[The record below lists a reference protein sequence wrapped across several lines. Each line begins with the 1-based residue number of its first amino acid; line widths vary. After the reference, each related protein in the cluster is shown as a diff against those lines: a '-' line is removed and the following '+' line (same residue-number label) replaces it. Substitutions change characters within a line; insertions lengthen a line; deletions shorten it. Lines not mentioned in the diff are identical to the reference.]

1 MSDQIEMR
9 DMEFRVTDR
18 EKREVAGIAVPY
30 DTMENG
36 EMFARN
42 SVTLDPEAKLM
53 WQHDQ
58 REPIGKIVEGRHT
71 EAGFEIR
78 AVISETQRGLDAI
91 TLLDDNVINRF
102 SVGFVMR
109 DSKVDDN
116 RNRIVTDAFVREVS
130 LVSTPWYSDAVVTE
144 VRDENSDPEIPDSA
158 SHKEETMEN
167 ITPEGSDLAE
177 VRESIQML
185 EREVA
190 SITKVEAP
198 APSYRTAADFLRAV
212 VSNDESAVKLYER
225 TFTGATTA
233 ESVTTPI
240 DFDLIRLVEGAN
252 PLGSV
257 FGRGVT
263 PPTGMVITF
272 AQVDSITDGTDE
284 QPGEGEDLGYYE
296 LNLGTSTEPIITV
309 GSHSS
314 LSKQVIDRSSVDYL
328 NSVLRGQAIA
338 LGNALARLLRVKYQA
353 VCAAN
358 VTAGRKVTLA
368 ATTYD
373 GWVGGLAD
381 AAATYFQ
388 PNGLQIDALVV
399 DKATF
404 KDLLAL
410 DGTPVISFAGEALG
424 AVGSANPSGLRG
436 SIAGI
441 PIVVDA
447 GLDHVNKDECAFVS
461 SLALRQYTSGALR
474 LSQENAVNL
483 SEQFS
488 LSTYT
493 ATADEYP
500 AFIIPIDQTA

>member
-1 MSDQIEMR
+1 MQSVETR
-9 DMEFRVTDR
+9 DMEFRVVDK

-30 DTMENG
+30 DTMDNG

-58 REPIGKIVEGRHT
+58 REPIGRITEGRHT

-78 AVISETQRGLDAI
+78 ATISETQRGLDAI
-91 TLLDDNVINRF
+91 TLLDDGVINKF

-109 DSKVDDN
+109 DSKLDDN

-130 LVSTPWYSDAVVTE
+130 LVSFPWYSDATVTE
-144 VRDENSDPEIPDSA
+144 VRENDTDPEVPDSA
-158 SHKEETMEN
+158 NPKEDTVEE
-167 ITPEGSDLAE
+167 ITPTDSGLAE

-185 EREVA
+185 EREIA
-190 SITKVEAP
+190 GINKVEAP
-198 APSYRTAADFLRAV
+198 APAYRSAGEFLQALAKGDENAVRA
-212 VSNDESAVKLYER
+212 Y
-225 TFTGATTA
+225 TGATTA
-233 ESVTTPI
+233 ESVVTPV

-252 PLGSV
+252 PLGAV
-257 FGRGVT
+257 FGTGVT
-263 PPTGMVITF
+263 PAEGMTITF
-272 AQVDSITDGTDE
+272 AQVDSQTDGTGT
-284 QPGEGEDLGYYE
+284 QAAEGDDLGYYE
-296 LNLGTSTEPIITV
+296 LNIGTSTENIITV
-309 GSHSS
+309 GNYAE
-314 LSKQVIDRSSVDYL
+314 LSRQAIDRSTVPYL
-328 NSVLRGQAIA
+328 DSVLRGQAIA
-338 LGNALARLLRVKYQA
+338 LGKELADQLRTKYQA
-353 VCAAN
+353 VCAAQ
-358 VTAGRKVTLA
+358 VTATNKVTLA
-368 ATTYD
+368 STDYA

-381 AAATYFQ
+381 ASANYFT
-388 PNGLQIDALVV
+388 PNGVQIDALIV

-410 DGTPVISFAGEALG
+410 DGTPVISFAGEVAG
-424 AVGSANPSGLRG
+424 AVGSANVSGLRG

-447 GLDHVNKDECAFVS
+447 GLDSVNKDECAFVS

-483 SEQFS
+483 SEAFS

>member
-1 MSDQIEMR
+1 LSDQFEIR
-9 DMEFRVTDR
+9 DMEFRVVNK

-30 DTMENG
+30 ETIDNG
-36 EMFARN
+36 EMFARD

-78 AVISETQRGLDAI
+78 ATISETQRGLDAI
-91 TLLDDNVINRF
+91 TLLEDGVINKF

-109 DSKVDDN
+109 DSKFADD
-116 RNRIVTDAFVREVS
+116 RTRIVTDAFVREVS
-130 LVSTPWYSDAVVTE
+130 LVSFPWYSDATVTE
-144 VRDENSDPEIPDSA
+144 VREEVTDPEVPDSA
-158 SHKEETMEN
+158 PIKEETVEE
-167 ITPEGSDLAE
+167 ITPTDSGLAE

-185 EREVA
+185 EREIA
-190 SITKVEAP
+190 GINKVEAV
-198 APSYRTAADFLRAV
+198 APSFRSAGEFLKALVSGDQAAERA
-212 VSNDESAVKLYER
+212 Y
-225 TFTGATTA
+225 TGATTA
-233 ESVTTPI
+233 ESVVTPV

-252 PLGSV
+252 PLGGV

-263 PPTGMVITF
+263 PAEGMTITF
-272 AQVDSITDGTDE
+272 AQVDSITDGTAT
-284 QPGEGEDLGYYE
+284 QAAEGDDLGYYE
-296 LNLGTSTEPIITV
+296 LNIGTSTENIITV
-309 GSHSS
+309 GNYAE
-314 LSKQVIDRSSVDYL
+314 LSRQAIDRSTVPYL
-328 NSVLRGQAIA
+328 DSVLRGQAIA
-338 LGNALARLLRVKYQA
+338 LGKALATQLRTKYQA
-353 VCAAN
+353 VCAAQ
-358 VTAGRKVTLA
+358 VTAGNKVTLA
-368 ATTYD
+368 TTDYA
-373 GWVGGLAD
+373 GWVAGLAD
-381 AAATYFQ
+381 ASATYFT
-388 PNGLQIDALVV
+388 PNGVQIDALIV

-410 DGTPVISFAGEALG
+410 DGTPVISFAGEAAG
-424 AVGSANPSGLRG
+424 AVGSANVSGLVG

-447 GLDHVNKDECAFVS
+447 GLDFTNKDECAFVS

-483 SEQFS
+483 SEAFS
-488 LSTYT
+488 ISTYT

>member
-1 MSDQIEMR
+1 
-9 DMEFRVTDR
+9 MEFRVVDK

-30 DTMENG
+30 NTMDNG

-58 REPIGKIVEGRHT
+58 REPIGRITEGRHT

-78 AVISETQRGLDAI
+78 ATISETQRGLDAI
-91 TLLDDNVINRF
+91 TLLDDGVINKF

-109 DSKVDDN
+109 DSKLDDN

-130 LVSTPWYSDAVVTE
+130 LVSFPWYSDATVTE
-144 VRDENSDPEIPDSA
+144 VRENDTDPEVPDSA
-158 SHKEETMEN
+158 NPKEDTVEE
-167 ITPEGSDLAE
+167 ITPTDSGLAE

-185 EREVA
+185 EREIA
-190 SITKVEAP
+190 GITKVEAP
-198 APSYRTAADFLRAV
+198 APAYRSAGEFLQALAKGDENAVRA
-212 VSNDESAVKLYER
+212 Y
-225 TFTGATTA
+225 TGATTA
-233 ESVTTPI
+233 ESVVTPV

-252 PLGSV
+252 PLGAV
-257 FGRGVT
+257 FGTGVT
-263 PPTGMVITF
+263 PAEGMTITF
-272 AQVDSITDGTDE
+272 AQVDSQTDGTGT
-284 QPGEGEDLGYYE
+284 QAAEGDDLGYYE
-296 LNLGTSTEPIITV
+296 LNIGTSTENIITV
-309 GSHSS
+309 GNYAE
-314 LSKQVIDRSSVDYL
+314 LSRQAIDRSTVPYL
-328 NSVLRGQAIA
+328 DSVLRGQAIA
-338 LGNALARLLRVKYQA
+338 LGKELADQLRTKYQA
-353 VCAAN
+353 VCAAQ
-358 VTAGRKVTLA
+358 VTATNKVTLA
-368 ATTYD
+368 STDYA

-381 AAATYFQ
+381 ASANYFT
-388 PNGLQIDALVV
+388 PNGVQIDALIV

-410 DGTPVISFAGEALG
+410 DGTPVISFAGEVAG
-424 AVGSANPSGLRG
+424 AVGSANVSGLRG

-447 GLDHVNKDECAFVS
+447 GLDSVNKDECAFVS

-483 SEQFS
+483 SEAFS

>member
-1 MSDQIEMR
+1 MSDQFEIR
-9 DMEFRVTDR
+9 DMEFRVVNK

-30 DTMENG
+30 ETIDNG
-36 EMFARN
+36 EMFARD

-78 AVISETQRGLDAI
+78 ATISETQRGLDAI
-91 TLLDDNVINRF
+91 TLLEDGVINKF

-109 DSKVDDN
+109 DSKFADD
-116 RNRIVTDAFVREVS
+116 RTRIVTDAFVREVS
-130 LVSTPWYSDAVVTE
+130 LVSFPWYSDATVTE
-144 VRDENSDPEIPDSA
+144 VREEVTDPEVPDSA
-158 SHKEETMEN
+158 PIKEETVEE
-167 ITPEGSDLAE
+167 ITPTDSGLAE

-185 EREVA
+185 EREIA
-190 SITKVEAP
+190 GINKVEAV
-198 APSYRTAADFLRAV
+198 APSFRSAGEFLKALVSGDQAAERA
-212 VSNDESAVKLYER
+212 Y
-225 TFTGATTA
+225 TGATTA
-233 ESVTTPI
+233 ESVVTPV

-252 PLGSV
+252 PLGGV

-263 PPTGMVITF
+263 PAEGMTITF
-272 AQVDSITDGTDE
+272 AQVDSITDGTAT
-284 QPGEGEDLGYYE
+284 QAAEGDDLGYYE
-296 LNLGTSTEPIITV
+296 LNIGTSTENIITV
-309 GSHSS
+309 GNYAE
-314 LSKQVIDRSSVDYL
+314 LSRQAIDRSTVPYL
-328 NSVLRGQAIA
+328 DSVLRGQAIA
-338 LGNALARLLRVKYQA
+338 LGKALATQLRTKYQA
-353 VCAAN
+353 VCAAQ
-358 VTAGRKVTLA
+358 VTAGNKVTLA
-368 ATTYD
+368 TTDYA
-373 GWVGGLAD
+373 GWVAGLAD
-381 AAATYFQ
+381 ASATYFT
-388 PNGLQIDALVV
+388 PNGVQIDALIV

-410 DGTPVISFAGEALG
+410 DGTPVISFAGEAAG
-424 AVGSANPSGLRG
+424 AVGSANVSGLVG

-447 GLDHVNKDECAFVS
+447 GLDFTNKDECAFVS

-483 SEQFS
+483 SEAFS
-488 LSTYT
+488 ISTYT

>member
-1 MSDQIEMR
+1 VQSVETREMQ
-9 DMEFRVTDR
+9 FRVTDR
-18 EKREVAGIAVPY
+18 DKREVAGIAVPY

-42 SVTLDPEAKLM
+42 SVTLDPDAKLM

-58 REPIGKIVEGRHT
+58 REPIGKIIEGRHT

-109 DSKVDDN
+109 DSKLDDN
-116 RNRIVTDAFVREVS
+116 RNRVVTDAFVREVS

-158 SHKEETMEN
+158 SPKEETMEN

-185 EREVA
+185 EREIA
-190 SITKVEAP
+190 NISKVEAV
-198 APSYRTAADFLRAV
+198 APSYRSAGEFLQALVKGDENAV
-212 VSNDESAVKLYER
+212 R
-225 TFTGATTA
+225 TYTGATTA
-233 ESVTTPI
+233 ESVVTPV

-252 PLGSV
+252 PLGAV
-257 FGRGVT
+257 FGTGVT
-263 PPTGMVITF
+263 PAEGMTITF
-272 AQVDSITDGTDE
+272 AQVDSQTDGTGT
-284 QPGEGEDLGYYE
+284 QAAEGDDLGYYE
-296 LNLGTSTEPIITV
+296 LNIGTSTENIITV
-309 GSHSS
+309 GNYAE
-314 LSKQVIDRSSVDYL
+314 LSRQAIDRSTVPYL
-328 NSVLRGQAIA
+328 DSVLRGQAIA
-338 LGNALARLLRVKYQA
+338 LGKELADQLRTKYQA
-353 VCAAN
+353 VCAAQ
-358 VTAGRKVTLA
+358 VTATNKVTLA
-368 ATTYD
+368 STDYA

-381 AAATYFQ
+381 ASANYFT
-388 PNGLQIDALVV
+388 PNGVQIDALIV

-410 DGTPVISFAGEALG
+410 DGTPVISFAGEVAG
-424 AVGSANPSGLRG
+424 AVGSANVSGLRG

-447 GLDHVNKDECAFVS
+447 GLDSVNKDECAFVS

-483 SEQFS
+483 SEAFS